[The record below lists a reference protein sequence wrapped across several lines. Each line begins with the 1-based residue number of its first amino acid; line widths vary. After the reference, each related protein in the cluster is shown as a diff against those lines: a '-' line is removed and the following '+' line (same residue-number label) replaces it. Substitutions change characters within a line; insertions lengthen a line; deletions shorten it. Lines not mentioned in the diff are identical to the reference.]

1 MRLGVFFIISII
13 FTTGLFSNIYAESV
27 PDWVKNTAGWWA
39 TDVISETE
47 FVNAIEFLVKDGI
60 IEVDASASTSSSQ
73 GVPDWVKNTA
83 GWWATDVIS
92 ETEFVNAIEFLVKDG
107 IIEIESKSKCMNDI
121 LNYFGNKEK
130 IIGVC
135 KDHESSSSLE
145 LIPYDIKLKFNSEGF
160 RGEEFEAVKKSN
172 VYRIF
177 MVGGSTML
185 SAGTIN
191 DVTVPSILQKIFTST
206 NLETEIQVLNVGM
219 SGSNTTNEKDLIKS
233 LVRYDPDLIIMYDG
247 WNDLNTDFPVML
259 TMDNYSVI
267 CGIAVKNDF
276 ELIITLQ
283 PIAGFGSK
291 TLTEQEKINSLTSE
305 DHNGFQI
312 LQSRP
317 SYDYLERQLNQFSEF
332 TKQTYENCEMYDL
345 RGIFDNVSGP
355 IYFDGGHTLH
365 AGNFILAEE
374 FFEISMK
381 KIKPDFNT
389 QKKFTKI
396 ISDYNSEPVI
406 KYLLQ
411 EIGIENHGFSEKLE
425 DVSKT
430 DSNKGRYFD
439 LKNEYQD
446 MSKVF
451 VGKDITNM
459 KLRNM
464 NLDGQDFT
472 GSNFSGMDL
481 RGIDFTGSI
490 IRNADFSYTNLEGM
504 SFQGLDLRGIDF
516 SHANMKNSDLRNV
529 ILGKPIQIVKVQVLD
544 ITRCDHEDA
553 IISIIQKV
561 NCTKEVID
569 NESIR
574 TKFINTNLQ
583 NVKFGTVED
592 KVKKGHHIQNKIQY
606 VDFTNA
612 DLTNSEFKNTTLTG
626 CIFNNAILDKITIHG
641 EGGILASDLENIT
654 MKDAI
659 FHPAWLQAVSFKNSN
674 IINSV
679 FTPSVMVDVNFE
691 DADLD
696 GTNFAPD
703 YVNGNNNFNC
713 KNNITCNIN

>member
-1 MRLGVFFIISII
+1 MKII
-13 FTTGLFSNIYAESV
+13 LFSLFASVLLIGIIPGINAESV

-39 TDVISETE
+39 TDTISETE
-47 FVNAIEFLVKDGI
+47 FVNAIEFLIKDGV
-60 IEVDASASTSSSQ
+60 IEM
-73 GVPDWVKNTA
+73 K
-83 GWWATDVIS
+83 S
-92 ETEFVNAIEFLVKDG
+92 ENNCI
-107 IIEIESKSKCMNDI
+107 NDI
-121 LNYFGNKEK
+121 LTYFDNKEK
-130 IIGVC
+130 IISVC
-135 KDHESSSSLE
+135 KDHEFRSNLE
-145 LIPYDIKLKFNSEGF
+145 LIPYDVELNFNSEGF
-160 RGEEFEAVKKSN
+160 RGDEFNVIKKSN

-185 SAGTIN
+185 SAETTN
-191 DVTVPSILQKIFTST
+191 DVTIPSILQKIFASAE
-206 NLETEIQVLNVGM
+206 LETEIQVLNVGV
-219 SGSNTTNEKDLIKS
+219 SGSNTTTETDLIRS
-233 LVRYDPDLIIMYDG
+233 LVQYDPDLIIMYDG
-247 WNDLNTDFPVML
+247 WNDLNTDFPVL
-259 TMDNYSVI
+259 FTINNYSVI

-283 PIAGFGSK
+283 PIAGFGNK

-312 LQSRP
+312 LQSKP
-317 SYDYLERQLNQFSEF
+317 SYDYLERELKQFSEI

-389 QKKFTKI
+389 HKKFTKI

-406 KYLLQ
+406 EYLLE
-411 EIGIENHGFSEKLE
+411 EIGIENPGFSERLT

-446 MSKVF
+446 TSKIF
-451 VGKDITNM
+451 VGKDITNV
-459 KLRNM
+459 KLGNM
-464 NLDGQDFT
+464 NLDGYDFT
-472 GSNFSGMDL
+472 GSNLSGMDL

-490 IRNADFSYTNLEGM
+490 IRDADFSYTNLEGM

-516 SHANMKNSDLRNV
+516 SYANMKNSDLRNV
-529 ILGKPIQIVKVQVLD
+529 ILGKPVQVFD
-544 ITRCDHEDA
+544 ITRCDHENA
-553 IISIIQKV
+553 IISIIQQV

-592 KVKKGHHIQNKIQY
+592 KVEKGHHIENKIQY

-626 CIFNNAILDKITIHG
+626 CIFNNAILDKITIRG
-641 EGGILASDLENIT
+641 DGGILASDLENIS

-674 IINSV
+674 IIDSV

-691 DADLD
+691 DADLS
-696 GTNFAPD
+696 GTNFVLD

-713 KNNITCNIN
+713 KNNTMCNIN